1 MFNNTS
7 PLGFFLF
14 FLSASK
20 ARELSVLSDV
30 DGGRGDDAHSES
42 SSSIPAP
49 GKRTP
54 YQFLKHW
61 HLLHLLLAFLRLD
74 QPFERD

>member
-1 MFNNTS
+1 
-7 PLGFFLF
+7 LIHEL
-14 FLSASK
+14 ASK

-54 YQFLKHW
+54 YKFLNS
-61 HLLHLLLAFLRLD
+61 LAFEADKTSLSIS
-74 QPFERD
+74 FKSA